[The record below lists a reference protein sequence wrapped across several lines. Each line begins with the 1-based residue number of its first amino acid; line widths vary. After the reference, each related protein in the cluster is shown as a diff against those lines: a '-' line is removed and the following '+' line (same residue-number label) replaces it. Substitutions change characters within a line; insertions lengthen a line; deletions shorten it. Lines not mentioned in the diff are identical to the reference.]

1 MDYTFLG
8 FLFYLFLVLVVGVF
22 TYRRNKDHSDYF
34 LAGRKLNPWIVAFS
48 ERASGESAWLI
59 LGLPGAAM
67 ASGLIEVWTA
77 LGCVLGIIFYWSFI
91 GKDLR
96 EKTERSGSITIS
108 DFVAK
113 SFPENETL
121 LRLASSVIILFFFT
135 FYLAAQF
142 NGAGKVLE
150 VTFGI
155 PASSGMIIGAAVIVI
170 YTMLGGFLAV
180 AITDFIQG
188 LLMVGALV
196 VLPIVA
202 IVELNSRGIS
212 LFSAIGEES
221 ANLSSLTGGA
231 EGMAAAALI
240 IGGLSWGLGYMGQP
254 HLLTR
259 FMSINDPENIR
270 IGRKIAIW
278 WAIPA
283 FSGAILLGLAGMAM
297 YGHGYFSDPEQV
309 MPFMANSI
317 LPSWIAGVFISAAI
331 AAMMSTAD
339 SQLLV
344 VSSTIIEDIYHKILS
359 REVTQKKLLLM
370 SRLSTL
376 FTGVAAFLIAITSQ
390 ELIFALVSYA
400 WSGLGASFGP
410 IILLRLKWKKM
421 TANGALAGM
430 LTGFLTTIIWHD
442 IDYLNAIISARFVSF
457 IAAFIAI
464 IIVFR
469 LSRN

>member
-155 PASSGMIIGAAVIVI
+155 PASSGMIIGA
-170 YTMLGGFLAV
+170 
-180 AITDFIQG
+180 
-188 LLMVGALV
+188 
-196 VLPIVA
+196 
-202 IVELNSRGIS
+202 R
-212 LFSAIGEES
+212 
-221 ANLSSLTGGA
+221 
-231 EGMAAAALI
+231 
-240 IGGLSWGLGYMGQP
+240 
-254 HLLTR
+254 
-259 FMSINDPENIR
+259 
-270 IGRKIAIW
+270 
-278 WAIPA
+278 
-283 FSGAILLGLAGMAM
+283 
-297 YGHGYFSDPEQV
+297 
-309 MPFMANSI
+309 
-317 LPSWIAGVFISAAI
+317 
-331 AAMMSTAD
+331 
-339 SQLLV
+339 
-344 VSSTIIEDIYHKILS
+344 
-359 REVTQKKLLLM
+359 
-370 SRLSTL
+370 
-376 FTGVAAFLIAITSQ
+376 
-390 ELIFALVSYA
+390 
-400 WSGLGASFGP
+400 
-410 IILLRLKWKKM
+410 
-421 TANGALAGM
+421 
-430 LTGFLTTIIWHD
+430 
-442 IDYLNAIISARFVSF
+442 
-457 IAAFIAI
+457 
-464 IIVFR
+464 
-469 LSRN
+469 